1 MGTFDDDWRPMTM
14 TKSSPPKKQRIG
26 VQNESPSKYKKEVR
40 FKQVNQRFFHPFAQL
55 YHLNSWP
62 SSLRLLSPAHLVLLF
77 LASLSMAVGGC
88 LAYPLGFRTVGLLLW
103 LLSSLMLA
111 ILAVLAA
118 AIMVKKDGKGGF
130 GRILTRV

>member
-1 MGTFDDDWRPMTM
+1 MGTI

-26 VQNESPSKYKKEVR
+26 VQKESPSKYKK
-40 FKQVNQRFFHPFAQL
+40 QVHYKHANQRFFHPFAQL
-55 YHLNSWP
+55 YHLSSWP

-103 LLSSLMLA
+103 LMSFLMVA

-118 AIMVKKDGKGGF
+118 TIMVKKEGKGGF
-130 GRILTRV
+130 GRILTKV